1 MAGRSGHRERLQ
13 RSEVVVVA
21 SGYVSIVVEKKEKVS
36 SPPRQRRHS
45 AVEALISYKRPQLGA
60 RGASADLVSQIC
72 KKGKEISSIS
82 RSLR

>member
-1 MAGRSGHRERLQ
+1 
-13 RSEVVVVA
+13 
-21 SGYVSIVVEKKEKVS
+21 VSIVVEKKEKVS

-60 RGASADLVSQIC
+60 RGASADLVSQIS
-72 KKGKEISSIS
+72 KKGEGDLLNIAKPAVSSSIS